1 MTILSAMFS
10 GKETDYETIGH
21 AAVMIGY
28 TNQGIIQQIQFYKK
42 VKNLLKN
49 RKLSDGV
56 KKISNRH
63 NLKLTIRNS
72 LAGQTVF
79 GKKQP
84 GEHEI
89 EGEITNKMNEWN
101 LAHDNCHYF
110 EFA

>member
-1 MTILSAMFS
+1 MTSLLGALG

-42 VKNLLKN
+42 VKNLLKD
-49 RKLSDGV
+49 RKLSHGV
-56 KKISNRH
+56 NKIFNRH

-79 GKKQP
+79 GRKQP

-101 LAHDNCHYF
+101 LAHENCYYF

>member
-1 MTILSAMFS
+1 MVGERVLN

-28 TNQGIIQQIQFYKK
+28 TSQG
-42 VKNLLKN
+42 
-49 RKLSDGV
+49 S
-56 KKISNRH
+56 S
-63 NLKLTIRNS
+63 LKLTIRNS

-89 EGEITNKMNEWN
+89 KGKITKIMNKWN
-101 LAHDNCHYF
+101 LAHDNCYYF